1 MFLYTLWSPSCITP
15 SVGHSSYDVCLNHS
29 MWLYRSVV
37 RKSPVVCLCC
47 RPDGAVPGD
56 VLVLTKPLGTQ
67 IAVNAHQWLEVPQ
80 RWSRIS
86 DVVTADDVKKGYDI
100 ATASMARLNRN
111 GKNKSSSL
119 YVRSLWIDSLMPMDY
134 LTP

>member
-1 MFLYTLWSPSCITP
+1 M
-15 SVGHSSYDVCLNHS
+15 
-29 MWLYRSVV
+29 
-37 RKSPVVCLCC
+37 
-47 RPDGAVPGD
+47 PGD

-111 GKNKSSSL
+111 GKYRSSSL
-119 YVRSLWIDSLMPMDY
+119 
-134 LTP
+134 